1 MIVYSKAFWQL
12 PLALH
17 FGRGSPLT
25 RNLLLPA
32 LSCVETVLLYL
43 YTCKHVV
50 EPLGS
55 AEGED
60 GEDGLN
66 VAQCAVKWV
75 RAAPTRGAFSSRAN
89 RQLGS
94 AIRGGTGRGGARGG
108 AHGAGARGMGRWHQ
122 AACSST
128 VLTHSLA

>member
-25 RNLLLPA
+25 RNLLLPV

-43 YTCKHVV
+43 FTCQHVV

-75 RAAPTRGAFSSRAN
+75 REANHAASTP
-89 RQLGS
+89 
-94 AIRGGTGRGGARGG
+94 G
-108 AHGAGARGMGRWHQ
+108 AHSLSLRSSSIRFLT
-122 AACSST
+122 SST
-128 VLTHSLA
+128 PHS